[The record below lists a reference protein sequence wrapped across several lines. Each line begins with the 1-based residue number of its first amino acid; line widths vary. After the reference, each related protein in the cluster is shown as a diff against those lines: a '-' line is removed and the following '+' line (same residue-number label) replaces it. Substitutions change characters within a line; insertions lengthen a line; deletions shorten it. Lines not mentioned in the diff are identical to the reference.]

1 MYMKGA
7 DSIVMKRLSKDNKLN
22 LNQQLERFSLIGLRT
37 LLIAMKTLSD
47 EEYKTFKNE
56 RTNLKGMAPQEK
68 QKVENDLIDKL
79 EQNMFVIGA
88 TAVLDRLQ
96 DEVPETIRDLLRAS
110 KLILLH
116 RYKGMD
122 VDWRQNGDCRKYC
135 KKLQFNTE

>member
-1 MYMKGA
+1 MSVIIRDNGVLKMYMKGA

-47 EEYKTFKNE
+47 EEYKTFKNQ

-110 KLILLH
+110 KLIL
-116 RYKGMD
+116 
-122 VDWRQNGDCRKYC
+122 
-135 KKLQFNTE
+135 